1 MLGSSGVTRTQIWI
15 IRAHHDSDLFFGV
28 ILAHNKG
35 SSRLGCGSSGLRFG
49 SLGLNSAQW
58 PLRFGYWAHLDL
70 SGLIKRLRFGRSGL
84 ILADQDSGLAHW
96 GSLLL
101 FRTQYLAHLDPL
113 GVRFGP
119 SGLMLAHQDSGLA
132 HWGSLGLFKT
142 RDLAHQDPLIRAH
155 WDSDLAHLNSDFAH
169 HSSSTHTGH
178 RFGSSRLI
186 GGHRDPDLA
195 HRRSM
200 GLRFGSSSSS

>member
-1 MLGSSGVTRTQIWI
+1 MLGSSGVTRTQILI

-58 PLRFGYWAHLDL
+58 PLRFAYWTHLDL
-70 SGLIKRLRFGRSGL
+70 SGLTERLRFGGSGL

-113 GVRFGP
+113 GVRFGT
-119 SGLMLAHQDSGLA
+119 SGLIL
-132 HWGSLGLFKT
+132 SL
-142 RDLAHQDPLIRAH
+142 PP
-155 WDSDLAHLNSDFAH
+155 NN
-169 HSSSTHTGH
+169 
-178 RFGSSRLI
+178 RLPQNAVKCRQCRQNAVI
-186 GGHRDPDLA
+186 MP
-195 HRRSM
+195 S
-200 GLRFGSSSSS
+200 